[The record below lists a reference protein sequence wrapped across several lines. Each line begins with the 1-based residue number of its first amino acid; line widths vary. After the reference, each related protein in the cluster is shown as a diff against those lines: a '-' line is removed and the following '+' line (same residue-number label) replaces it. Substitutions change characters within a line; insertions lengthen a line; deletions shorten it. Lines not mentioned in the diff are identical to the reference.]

1 LQGISSRCDR
11 RAAKTEEQL
20 DALKMISGWC
30 AELIVTL
37 PKKADEKTRRSELN
51 LLDQLLKAVVFK
63 FTGSEENSYLG
74 SVIPKILVLRDT
86 GGGSFVSLAVYKPVS
101 TVPQPHVCNRPNRL
115 TS

>member
-1 LQGISSRCDR
+1 M
-11 RAAKTEEQL
+11 T
-20 DALKMISGWC
+20 SGRC

-74 SVIPKILVLRDT
+74 SVIPADNYVSAATKILVLRDT
-86 GGGSFVSLAVYKPVS
+86 GGGSFVSLAVCKPVS
-101 TVPQPHVCNRPNRL
+101 TVPQHSC
-115 TS
+115 S